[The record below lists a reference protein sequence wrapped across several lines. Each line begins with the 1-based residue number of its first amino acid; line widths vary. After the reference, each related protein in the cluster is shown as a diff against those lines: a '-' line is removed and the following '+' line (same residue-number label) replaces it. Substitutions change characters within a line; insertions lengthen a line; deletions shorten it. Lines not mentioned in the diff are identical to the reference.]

1 MTIFLS
7 LLACAPSSPWSTV
20 DVMAPHRARL
30 DTDGDGRV
38 AEDEYTRT
46 LWKGPA
52 FAAVDTDRDGD
63 LSTTELLVVFYG
75 QPATDFDGRQEA
87 DALPGRP
94 MPELAAGQRDVW
106 EVLTLMGDAL
116 VASGEMGLDRRA
128 VSAAVSS
135 GRMDSLETRLV
146 LGVLRDRWGAHGW
159 VWPEGL
165 P

>member
-1 MTIFLS
+1 MT
-7 LLACAPSSPWSTV
+7 LLVALLGCAPPPPWTTV

-30 DTDGDGRV
+30 DTNGDGRV

-46 LWKGPA
+46 RWKGPA
-52 FAAVDTDRDGD
+52 FTAVDTDHDGD
-63 LSTTELLVVFYG
+63 LSTAELLAEFYG
-75 QPATDFDGRQEA
+75 QPATTFDGRVEA
-87 DALPGRP
+87 DALPGSP

-116 VASGEMGLDRRA
+116 IAEGEMGPDPRA

-135 GRMDSLETRLV
+135 GRMDSLQTRLV
-146 LGVLRDRWGAHGW
+146 LGVLRDRWAAHGW
-159 VWPEGL
+159 VWPDGL